1 MTVEKLVERAK
12 AFGKKYSVP
21 ITKNSFEGT
30 VDDPV
35 PPLPYLVYLLPH
47 ETNRGADNLNNLKA
61 KDFDL
66 ELYTAGDNQ
75 ERETLVENL
84 ENEVFPD
91 VECEVYLAPIPDEE
105 CYQTAFEVT
114 GLLTKKKGANK
125 A

>member
-12 AFGKKYSVP
+12 AFGKKYGVP
-21 ITKNSFEGT
+21 ITKNAFEGT

-35 PPLPYLVYLLPH
+35 PLLPYLVYLLPH
-47 ETNRGADNLNNLKA
+47 ETNRGADDLNNLKA

-66 ELYTAGDNQ
+66 ELYTAGDDQ

-91 VECEVYLAPIPDEE
+91 VECEVYLAPTPDEE